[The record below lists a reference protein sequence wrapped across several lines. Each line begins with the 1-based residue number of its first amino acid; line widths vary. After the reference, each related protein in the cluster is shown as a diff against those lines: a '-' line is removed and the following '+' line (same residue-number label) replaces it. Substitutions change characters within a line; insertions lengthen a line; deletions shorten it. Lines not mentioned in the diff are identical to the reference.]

1 MILIIWVVY
10 CSIKLPAGIFVPS
23 LAAGAA
29 LGRIVGVSLQ
39 HLAHR
44 FPYCSFLP
52 PEDHI
57 SPGVYALIGAAATLA
72 GVTRTTVSLAVI
84 VVELTGTL
92 DYVVPVAI
100 AILAAKVSS
109 DAILA
114 EGIYDLV
121 IGLNDFP
128 YLDCKKDHHFGSRSI
143 YDVVSRSPVAGR
155 RISLSANTILQVDTD
170 LPYILVDQK
179 HTVASLQAKLAD
191 MIKSGHRDGCFPCLK
206 SQDGSTGLGLVGVLA
221 VNELHHA
228 LGKTVVGRDEARH
241 MADLEDISQPNSKM
255 TQMRHVTYCLIWS
268 TSPGRI
274 RSTACSIVWTRIRM
288 TYPSL

>member
-29 LGRIVGVSLQ
+29 FGRIVGVSLQ

-44 FPYCSFLP
+44 FPHWSFLP

-143 YDVVSRSPVAGR
+143 YDVVSRSPVACR
-155 RISLSANTILQVDTD
+155 PISLSAEHN
-170 LPYILVDQK
+170 PAGGY
-179 HTVASLQAKLAD
+179 
-191 MIKSGHRDGCFPCLK
+191 G
-206 SQDGSTGLGLVGVLA
+206 LA
-221 VNELHHA
+221 VHSRGSEAYSRIVTSQARRHDQ
-228 LGKTVVGRDEARH
+228 VGPPGWLLPLFEIARRFH
-241 MADLEDISQPNSKM
+241 WVRTRRCSGCERVA
-255 TQMRHVTYCLIWS
+255 
-268 TSPGRI
+268 
-274 RSTACSIVWTRIRM
+274 ACAR
-288 TYPSL
+288 